1 MNNYYKDL
9 EVSEN
14 ANYDEIKKSYRKLSM
29 KYHPDKN
36 PNNKESEEKFKV
48 IAQAYEILSDESKK
62 KEYDAMRN
70 NPFMNNMNMNNMN
83 MNNMPGFAQNM
94 MNVDELFSNI
104 FSNMGQQHTS
114 QNPGFPPDGF
124 PPFFMGGAGGIN
136 INDLMGG
143 ALGGTGPNIRIF
155 RNGQQ
160 VNPNQQHI
168 KKPEPIIKNI
178 SITLEEAFNGGEKQ
192 IDIERY
198 FIDDSGSKVIENT
211 NIKVPIF
218 QGIDTNEKIIL
229 KNGGHN
235 INNVIKGDIEVI
247 ITIKEHTTLKRDNLN
262 LNLNVSVPLVK
273 ALCGFAFEFEHLN
286 GKKYAINNLHNIL
299 IPNQIKQIEGLG
311 IKRDKHIGSL
321 IINFT
326 IIFPD
331 KISEEQK
338 LKLKDIFENI
348 E

>member
-14 ANYDEIKKSYRKLSM
+14 ADKDEIKKSYRKLSM

-62 KEYDAMRN
+62 REYDAMRK
-70 NPFMNNMNMNNMN
+70 NPFMNNMNMNNM
-83 MNNMPGFAQNM
+83 PSFAHNM

-104 FSNMGQQHTS
+104 FSNMEQHTS
-114 QNPGFPPDGF
+114 QNQGFSPGGF
-124 PPFFMGGAGGIN
+124 PPFFMGGGIN

-143 ALGGTGPNIRIF
+143 GLGGGPNIRIF

-178 SITLEEAFNGGEKQ
+178 TITLEEAFNGGEKQ
-192 IDIERY
+192 IDIERF

-218 QGIDTNEKIIL
+218 QGIDSNEKIIL
-229 KNGGHN
+229 KEG
-235 INNVIKGDIEVI
+235 
-247 ITIKEHTTLKRDNLN
+247 KR
-262 LNLNVSVPLVK
+262 S
-273 ALCGFAFEFEHLN
+273 
-286 GKKYAINNLHNIL
+286 
-299 IPNQIKQIEGLG
+299 
-311 IKRDKHIGSL
+311 
-321 IINFT
+321 
-326 IIFPD
+326 
-331 KISEEQK
+331 
-338 LKLKDIFENI
+338 
-348 E
+348 

>member
-1 MNNYYKDL
+1 MNNYYEDL

-14 ANYDEIKKSYRKLSM
+14 ADKGEIKKSYRKLSM

-36 PNNKESEEKFKV
+36 PNNKESEEKFKI

-62 KEYDAMRN
+62 REYDAMRK
-70 NPFMNNMNMNNMN
+70 NPFMNNMNMNNM
-83 MNNMPGFAQNM
+83 PSFAHNM

-104 FSNMGQQHTS
+104 FSNMEQHTS
-114 QNPGFPPDGF
+114 QNQGFSPGGF
-124 PPFFMGGAGGIN
+124 PPFFMGGGIN

-143 ALGGTGPNIRIF
+143 GLGGGPNIRIF

-178 SITLEEAFNGGEKQ
+178 TITLEEAFNGGEKQ
-192 IDIERY
+192 IDIERF

-218 QGIDTNEKIIL
+218 QGIDSNEKIIL
-229 KNGGHN
+229 KNCGHN

-247 ITIKEHTTLKRDNLN
+247 ITILEHKTLKRDNLN
-262 LNLNVSVPLVK
+262 LNLNVSVPLIK

-286 GKKYAINNLHNIL
+286 GKKYAINNLQNIL

-326 IIFPD
+326 IVFPD

-338 LKLKDIFENI
+338 QKLKDIFENI